1 MSLPRIKEHLSAIV
15 IRQLPEFIQADYP
28 AFNQFIKAYY
38 QFLEQDQN
46 AQEVLQNMKK
56 YADIDTTIE
65 LLIKSFFSNYAAG
78 APFELSSDR
87 NIFIKRIKDFYS
99 SKGTETSYEFL
110 FSLLFNE
117 TIDFIYPNEELLR
130 PSDGIWERKV
140 SLKAY
145 STNDTPF
152 AFENTIVTGKL
163 SKATA
168 VVNKVVKYKLQ
179 GNTVFELFIDED
191 SIKGTFIP
199 GEEIFSRTIKG
210 DKTFNTTSAN
220 LYSVLTDVDII
231 EGSKRYQLG
240 DTVYI
245 STNGETLYYDEG
257 KNADLFKNNWSIKTV
272 FNMQQLGD
280 LGNCSVHSFNS
291 VPAFPILEL
300 KNLPTHTQIMYE
312 VNWHLVDSLDG
323 ELSELSIISNTD
335 ATIKKIAFTK
345 SFNKPPSIRYV
356 DDNVTT
362 KWNGSQIYSYRPW
375 GQGKIAQDG
384 YLTINTGWVN
394 HSIPT
399 LQIQHLIAANEDQ
412 TNEAMYLSHVKV
424 WIKTDNPLVANSKG
438 VGAIAKIAGVNR
450 FGSITNIKINNSGVN
465 YKANTIVYVDLPTLP
480 LYGYYTTNNF
490 IQSINFNNRH
500 YFDIK
505 DKVIISYP
513 DDYGTSNVLY
523 NHTNEKVFR
532 IFSTGGE
539 STTQPL
545 PSGLY
550 SDNSDDAI
558 FRNDFGYNVS
568 IFDKQT
574 NSFIRHT
581 NYLTTAISSAA
592 EQMSADL
599 LELQSNVI
607 VFIHTSFDAQVNRES
622 ALDGLLY
629 CGGSRNVI
637 TSTEFKNKS
646 AYILV
651 GVPGLGE
658 ETGFEKYSGE
668 EDSSTTAWC
677 NTDIVIN
684 DGRLIGEKTIVDSI
698 GTVKNIILR
707 KYSGNREGNVIL
719 YYAKPAK
726 LRGNVSALTISESN
740 WINTKGML
748 SENMRLPGRVFADEN
763 TPIYYQQYS
772 YVIQSEHPKEEWG
785 NYAKKFIH
793 PAGMGLFGE
802 VVINTKLNDVN
813 KSVIKDITDFTRPN
827 IQDVF
832 LIPADRGVIVSSAS
846 TLYPP
851 AGPTT
856 PRTIVF
862 EENQIAY
869 CSNVVASDFVTVEC
883 TFTKKNNSTGEDV
896 LFCKDNSW
904 EVRTTGNQLYYKVRR
919 QGFNWFII
927 DPDIKISLDTAYT
940 VALSYNGYGANLYMD
955 GVLVHQANNKV
966 LGRTTSSQV
975 GILSNKNTSPPKI
988 NSGGASPTTIENPG
1002 NHMIYS
1008 FNIWGKPLSNTE
1020 IFSSYLSAQGTLSK

>member
-28 AFNQFIKAYY
+28 AFNKFIKAYY

-46 AQEVLQNMKK
+46 AQEVLQNMRK

-78 APFELSSDR
+78 APFDLSSDR

-99 SKGTETSYEFL
+99 SKGTEGSYEFL

-130 PSDGIWERKV
+130 PSDGSWERKI

-145 STNDTPF
+145 YKNDSPF
-152 AFENTIVTGKL
+152 NFENTIVTGRL

-168 VVNKVVKYKLQ
+168 VVNKVVKYKLE
-179 GNTVFELFIDED
+179 GNTIFELFIDED

-199 GEEIFSRTIKG
+199 GEEIFSKTINSN
-210 DKTFNTTSAN
+210 KTYTTTTAN

-231 EGSKRYQLG
+231 DGSKRYQLG
-240 DTVYI
+240 DTIYI

-257 KNADLFKNNWSIKTV
+257 KNANLFKDNWSTKSV

-280 LGNCSVHSFNS
+280 LGNCWVHSFTD
-291 VPAFPILEL
+291 VPAYPTLEL
-300 KNLPTHTQIMYE
+300 KNLPAHTQIMYE

-323 ELSELSIISNTD
+323 ELNELSVVSNSE
-335 ATIKKIAFTK
+335 AAIKKLAFAK
-345 SFNKPPSIRYV
+345 SYNKPPVIKFA
-356 DDNVTT
+356 DDGVRT

-394 HSIPT
+394 HSVST
-399 LQIQHLIAANEDQ
+399 LQIQHLIGADEQQ

-438 VGAIAKIAGVNR
+438 IGAVAKIAGVNR
-450 FGSITNIKINNSGVN
+450 YGGITNIKLDNSGIN
-465 YKANTIVYVDLPTLP
+465 YKANTIVYVDLPILP
-480 LYGYYTTNNF
+480 VYGYYTTNNF
-490 IQSINFNNRH
+490 VQSVNFDNRH
-500 YFDIK
+500 YFDVK
-505 DKVIISYP
+505 DTVIVSYP
-513 DDYGTSNVLY
+513 DDYGNVLY
-523 NHTNEKVFR
+523 NHYNEKIFR

-550 SDNSDDAI
+550 SENSDDAI
-558 FRNDFGYNVS
+558 FRNDSGYNVS
-568 IFDKQT
+568 IFDKLT
-574 NSFIRHT
+574 GTFTSHT
-581 NYLTTAISSAA
+581 NYQTTAVSSAA

-599 LELQSNVI
+599 MKLDSNVI
-607 VFIHTSFDAQVNRES
+607 VMIHTSFDAQVNRES
-622 ALDGLLY
+622 ALEGLLF
-629 CGGSRNVI
+629 CGGSTNVI
-637 TSTEFKNKS
+637 QSTKFKNKS

-658 ETGFEKYSGE
+658 GTGFEKYSGA
-668 EDSSTTAWC
+668 EDASTTAWC

-684 DGRLIGEKTIVDSI
+684 DGRLVGERIIVDTVD
-698 GTVKNIILR
+698 TVKNITLR
-707 KYSGNREGNVIL
+707 KYGPDREGNVIF
-719 YYAKPAK
+719 YYGKPAK
-726 LRGNVSALTISESN
+726 LLGNVSALTITESR
-740 WINTKGML
+740 WKNTKGMV
-748 SENMRLPGRVFADEN
+748 SENMKLPGRVYADEN

-772 YVIQSEHPKEEWG
+772 YAIQSEHPKEEWN

-802 VVINTKLNDVN
+802 VVINTKVNDVN
-813 KSVIKDITDFTRPN
+813 KSVVQKITDFTKPN

-832 LIPADRGVIVSSAS
+832 VIPADRALVTTGS
-846 TLYPP
+846 TIFPP
-851 AGPTT
+851 PSTNT

-862 EENQIAY
+862 EENQMAY

-883 TFTKKNNSTGEDV
+883 TFTKKVNSTGDDI

-904 EVRTTGNQLYYKVRR
+904 ELRTTGNQIYYKVRR
-919 QGFNWFII
+919 QGFNWFLI
-927 DPDIKISLDTAYT
+927 DPDIKITNDKVYT
-940 VALSYNGYGANLYMD
+940 IALSYDGYGANLYLD
-955 GVLVHQANNKV
+955 GDMVHRANNKV

-975 GILSNKNTSPPKI
+975 GILSNRNTSPPKI
-988 NSGGASPTTIENPG
+988 NSGGASPTSIENPG

-1008 FNIWGKPLSNTE
+1008 FNIWGRPLSNTE